1 MKVALATLLIVL
13 VAAGLLSG
21 CGAAASAPSPTA
33 PPAPTATA
41 EPAPTVPP
49 PTSTAPPPT
58 STAQPP
64 PTAEPEETSLEKHK
78 FKFVSPLGTQEEGD
92 RIESVLTGLPGIE
105 EVSVTEISI
114 TVGYDPEV
122 ITLDDVRKAIE
133 SLGYKVEA

>member
-1 MKVALATLLIVL
+1 M
-13 VAAGLLSG
+13 
-21 CGAAASAPSPTA
+21 
-33 PPAPTATA
+33 
-41 EPAPTVPP
+41 
-49 PTSTAPPPT
+49 
-58 STAQPP
+58 
-64 PTAEPEETSLEKHK
+64 
-78 FKFVSPLGTQEEGD
+78 GTQEEGD